1 MNQYSHFYNQFSEED
16 LALVKEYLSKRYQ
29 KKRKTRKLGIVY
41 DILHECD
48 LACIGCGTDAKY
60 HGSQRIDIQEPSL
73 YQMRI
78 LFKKIK
84 DYASSISIPVFM
96 NIGGGEPFLRN
107 DIIYVLKAASEHFGV
122 SGVGVDTNGTL
133 DESFSLISQAMEFS
147 SYVGIS
153 INGLEEYH
161 NWWAGTNRINPYRR
175 SMETAKKLCNEGE
188 TYRDKLEITS
198 VATKKNL
205 KDIPVLMQHLADMG
219 VKNYSIHRAMPV
231 GRMFRHPELFPSAA
245 EYFQLLIDVIKAS
258 RRTGLD
264 AHIHH
269 SIEAIHETLLLGME
283 TYVPDKA
290 GDPDIGSSIGI
301 EPEGHVVFDPW
312 CTSGMWKQL
321 CSPGCIYD
329 DNLSL
334 ESLLSD
340 KGSVFDLTQTYT
352 GPHLRCNGCKNPCS
366 GGSRIVAAACELI
379 GINEKNTMLTD
390 LLSSMSCIDPACP
403 LFVEDEDECDEF

>member
-1 MNQYSHFYNQFSEED
+1 MNKPNLFYSQFPEED
-16 LALVKEYLSKRYQ
+16 IEIVKEYLTKRYQ
-29 KKRKTRKLGIVY
+29 KKRKTRKLGVVY

-60 HGSQRIDIQEPSL
+60 HGSNRIDVPEPSL
-73 YQMRI
+73 GQMRL
-78 LFKKIK
+78 LFKKIQ
-84 DYASSISIPVFM
+84 DYANSVRIPVFL

-107 DIIYVLKAASEHFGV
+107 DIIEVLKTASEYFGV

-133 DESFSLISQAMEFS
+133 EEAFSLILNAMEYS

-153 INGLEEYH
+153 INGTEHYH
-161 NWWAGTNRINPYRR
+161 NWWAGANRINPFRK
-175 SMETAKKLCNEGE
+175 SMETVQRLCNAGD
-188 TYRDKLEITS
+188 TVRDKLEITS
-198 VATKKNL
+198 VATNKNL
-205 KDIPVLMQHLADMG
+205 KDIPLLMQLLADMG

-231 GRMFRHPELFPSAA
+231 GRMFRHPELFPNAT

-258 RRTGLD
+258 QRTGLE

-312 CTSGMWKQL
+312 CTSGIWKQL
-321 CSPGCIYD
+321 CSPGCVYD
-329 DNLSL
+329 EALSI

-352 GPHLRCNGCKNPCS
+352 GPHLRCDGCKNPCS
-366 GGSRIVAAACELI
+366 GGSRIVAAAYDLV
-379 GINEKNTMLTD
+379 GIREKNALLTD
-390 LLSSMSCIDPACP
+390 LLSSMSCVDPACP
-403 LFVEDEDECDEF
+403 LYDDNEDDGDDF